1 MPAFNFFLFSFSFSA
16 YSTVTILHFNFQVQ
30 FIYRINP
37 QFIIQKQIFGI
48 YFKICR
54 NSEKKSLYLFYK
66 YSMRYSMH
74 RPRGSTATPA
84 QVFPMT
90 SRRSK
95 TMFRKI
101 GLKLIIAISIA
112 TIIIISIF
120 SYLNIRY
127 ESEIF
132 INTIKSQSYR
142 CSETIKSSALF
153 EMVQNERPHIYEIVR
168 KISEQ
173 RGICNIRII
182 NNSGDI
188 VYASNPLD
196 EGKALDKSSGSC
208 ISCHQSESPTTQL
221 TTDNNFHI
229 FRQHPDS
236 SRKMS
241 IINPMYN
248 QASCYEASCHIHS
261 PETNVLG
268 ILEIT
273 VSLEEID
280 SKINQAKMHLLLYAL
295 ITIIALSAVIWFFV
309 RRWVDEPI
317 NQLLEA
323 TNHVAS
329 GDLNYQIKN
338 PKDDQFGI
346 LGNSFNNMIQQIN
359 DARKQVFQSDK
370 MASLGRLAAGVA
382 HEINNPLTGILTYSS
397 FLLKRTKDQPEL
409 LEDLQVIVRETKR
422 SREIV
427 KGLLDFSRQTM
438 PKKYKEDINTIINRA
453 VKVVENQLKLDKI
466 TVAQN
471 IKSNLPQP
479 TIDANQIQQVF
490 INLIDNA
497 GHALEESGGTITIST
512 NLVHLPPFGIIA
524 VKNAICPKGHTLM
537 DHDHKFDGFSSVKLA
552 VKLNGKSDFINLD
565 PVYGKNRNI
574 YGAINGDNQAV
585 KISCT
590 HCNISLLRESKKCPE
605 CQAPLFFFNTPGRGQ
620 FEGCT
625 RIGCNYQYWDGVE
638 LDGEIEYIEIKIS
651 DTGTG
656 MPTEVQASIFE
667 PFYSTK
673 GQRGTGLGLAVVWGI
688 IDKHDGII
696 SVNSALGKGTT
707 FKIYLPTE

>member
-1 MPAFNFFLFSFSFSA
+1 
-16 YSTVTILHFNFQVQ
+16 
-30 FIYRINP
+30 
-37 QFIIQKQIFGI
+37 
-48 YFKICR
+48 
-54 NSEKKSLYLFYK
+54 
-66 YSMRYSMH
+66 
-74 RPRGSTATPA
+74 
-84 QVFPMT
+84 
-90 SRRSK
+90 
-95 TMFRKI
+95 MFRKI
-101 GLKLIIAISIA
+101 GLKLIIAISIG

-120 SYLNIRY
+120 SYINIRY

-132 INTIKSQSYR
+132 IKTIKSQSLR
-142 CSETIKSSALF
+142 CSETIKSSTLF

-173 RGICNIRII
+173 KGICNIRII
-182 NNSGDI
+182 NNNGEI

-196 EGKALDKSSGSC
+196 EGKELDKGSGTC
-208 ISCHQSESPTTQL
+208 ISCHQSDQPATELSA
-221 TTDNNFHI
+221 DNNFHI

-248 QASCYEASCHIHS
+248 QSSCYEASCHIHS

-268 ILEIT
+268 ILEVT

-280 SKINQAKMHLLLYAL
+280 RNINQAKMHLVLYAL
-295 ITIIALSAVIWFFV
+295 ITIIALSAIIWFFV
-309 RRWVDEPI
+309 RRWVNDPI
-317 NQLLEA
+317 NQLLAA

-338 PKDDQFGI
+338 PGEDQFGI

-370 MASLGRLAAGVA
+370 MASIGRLAAGVA

-409 LEDLQVIVRETKR
+409 AEDLNVIVRETKR

-438 PKKYKEDINTIINRA
+438 PKKRKEEINTIINRA

-466 TVAQN
+466 VLSQN
-471 IKSNLPQP
+471 LKENLPDP
-479 TIDANQIQQVF
+479 IIDSNQIQQVF

-512 NLVHLPPFGIIA
+512 DLVHLPPFGIIA

-552 VKLNGKSDFINLD
+552 IKLNGKTDVINLD
-565 PVYGKNRNI
+565 PIYGKNRNL
-574 YGAINGDNQAV
+574 YGAINEDHQAV

-590 HCNISLLRESKKCPE
+590 QCSISLLREDKKCPE
-605 CQAPLFFFNTPGRGQ
+605 CNAPLFFFETPGRGQ

-625 RIGCNYQYWDGVE
+625 RIGCNYQYWDSVE

-651 DTGTG
+651 DTGVG
-656 MPTEVQASIFE
+656 MPSDVQASIFE

-696 SVNSALGKGTT
+696 SVSSESGQGTT
-707 FKIYLPTE
+707 FKIYLPSE